1 MSHSLSIHC
10 CWCWNPGSSPSRDTG
25 SGWWGLRGGA
35 DAADSD
41 SWDDDIPLTQ
51 RSKVLAKKWVEKN
64 KVNTELDK
72 DADAYVARVLQK
84 LSGGENDRRVL
95 RSKKKVSDSPEL
107 DPVLVAAEARI
118 YYSRERNVRA
128 KSPKK
133 ILDHRKYPSLGM
145 YYLCLWSDVGYADQD
160 IEEWKPA
167 DYALQFEGLV
177 EDYRKV

>member
-1 MSHSLSIHC
+1 MLAV
-10 CWCWNPGSSPSRDTG
+10 PPPETPVVAEGAE
-25 SGWWGLRGGA
+25 GGA

-41 SWDDDIPLTQ
+41 SDDDIPLTQ

-64 KVNTELDK
+64 KINTELDK
-72 DADAYVARVLQK
+72 DADAYVARVLQI

-95 RSKKKVSDSPEL
+95 RSKKKGSVSPEL

-118 YYSRERNVRA
+118 YYSRERNVRE
-128 KSPKK
+128 KRPKK

-177 EDYRKV
+177 ESYRKV